1 MKNRIKLLR
10 QKQGKTQK
18 ELADEIGVKKLTIS
32 RWENAEDV
40 SLKQEKAQQLA
51 DYFGVSVGYLLGHDE
66 VPKELLDELELQ
78 LDHVLTPTEKEDLEN
93 NPELKNHYLSIVRNR
108 LLYNQIKEV
117 KKTEQAFDK
126 DFIRLLKEYSIYLS
140 DNQIDQIKDLMKSM
154 SSINNK
160 YLMVTM
166 AGRYFEQM
174 KHEKETEFKELFKY
188 SKTWQENYS
197 TMEYNEKNNIK

>member
-51 DYFGVSVGYLLGHDE
+51 DHFGVSVGYLLGYDD
-66 VPKELLDELELQ
+66 VPKELIDELELQ

-93 NPELKNHYLSIVRNR
+93 NPELRNHYLSIVRNR
-108 LLYNQIKEV
+108 LLYNQRKEV
-117 KKTEQAFDK
+117 EKTAQAFDK

-140 DNQIDQIKDLMKSM
+140 DNQIEQIKDLMKTM
-154 SSINNK
+154 SNINNR

-166 AGRYFEQM
+166 GAGYQSEMEIAKTYDFKQLFEYSSTW
-174 KHEKETEFKELFKY
+174 KDNYSSIEKE
-188 SKTWQENYS
+188 SDD
-197 TMEYNEKNNIK
+197 